1 MSQPRA
7 GVFDEKTRLILRTL
21 PPSIQVM
28 MKCIPPISDPFGI
41 HARGEMESEN
51 APTLTTIVA
60 VISTQDVEFA
70 EKVEKTIQQLRNEGI
85 ALSKNWR
92 KLR

>member
-1 MSQPRA
+1 MS
-7 GVFDEKTRLILRTL
+7 FDEKTRLILRTL
-21 PPSIQVM
+21 PTQVQVLM
-28 MKCIPPISDPFGI
+28 NSIPPISDPFI
-41 HARGEMESEN
+41 VHAQGDMESEN

-60 VISTQDVEFA
+60 VISTQDGEFA
-70 EKVEKTIQQLRNEGI
+70 EKAVATIRQLRNEGI

>member
-1 MSQPRA
+1 MSSSS
-7 GVFDEKTRLILRTL
+7 FDEKTKRILRTL
-21 PPSIQVM
+21 PTQIQVIM
-28 MKCIPPISDPFGI
+28 NSIPPITDPFII
-41 HARGEMESEN
+41 HAQGEMESKN

-60 VISTQDVEFA
+60 VISTQDGEFA
-70 EKVEKTIQQLRNEGI
+70 EKAVAAIQLLRAEGI

>member
-1 MSQPRA
+1 MS
-7 GVFDEKTRLILRTL
+7 FDEKTRLILRTL
-21 PPSIQVM
+21 PTQVQVLM
-28 MKCIPPISDPFGI
+28 NSIPPISDPFI
-41 HARGEMESEN
+41 VHAQGDMESEN

-60 VISTQDVEFA
+60 VISTQDGEFA
-70 EKVEKTIQQLRNEGI
+70 EKAVATIRQLRDEGM

>member
-1 MSQPRA
+1 MSH
-7 GVFDEKTRLILRTL
+7 FDEKTRLILRTL
-21 PPSIQVM
+21 PTQIQVVM
-28 MKCIPPISDPFGI
+28 NSIPPIPPISDPFII
-41 HARGEMESEN
+41 HAQGDMKSEN

-60 VISTQDVEFA
+60 VISTQDGEFA
-70 EKVEKTIQQLRNEGI
+70 EKAVATIQQLRDEGM

>member
-1 MSQPRA
+1 MSH
-7 GVFDEKTRLILRTL
+7 FDEKTRLILRTL
-21 PPSIQVM
+21 PTQVQVVM
-28 MKCIPPISDPFGI
+28 NSIPPISDPFII
-41 HARGEMESEN
+41 HAQGDMESEN

-60 VISTQDVEFA
+60 VISTQDGEFA
-70 EKVEKTIQQLRNEGI
+70 EKAVATIQQLRDEGM